1 MIRARAAMA
10 AAVVAVAM
18 ALTGA
23 GIALTGETTP
33 THLGATDRLAVAE
46 LDVSGDTMVLVAGNA
61 LEVTVSSNKERSRGT
76 W

>member
-1 MIRARAAMA
+1 MIRAKAAMA

-33 THLGATDRLAVAE
+33 AQLGATDRVAAAE
-46 LDVSGDTMVLVAGNA
+46 LDVSGDTMVLVAGND
-61 LEVTVSSNKERSRGT
+61 LEVTVSSNEERSRGT